1 MKAHRRL
8 KDRKKPTDE
17 VGKRVKTEV
26 NRSYMVNVIYLKKIY
41 EPRIIF
47 NDI

>member
-8 KDRKKPTDE
+8 EDTKKPTDG

-26 NRSYMVNVIYLKKIY
+26 NRSYMVNVIYLKEIL
-41 EPRIIF
+41 
-47 NDI
+47 